1 MPPCSPI
8 SIWTDHDLLTTMS
21 SAFMTSPLR
30 PLNGED
36 YQRRKGPVYQLIW
49 GRHITPEAAGKFLE
63 HVDAKMAALEA
74 HATQITT
81 DGPFFALSN
90 NVGSTAWGV
99 EFYRLAKG
107 RQGPVG
113 EDGLETDLFAGL

>member
-1 MPPCSPI
+1 MREGLRVLREAGDATTFEGMDPDGPLPRFVVA
-8 SIWTDHDLLTTMS
+8 DEDL
-21 SAFMTSPLR
+21 SAAVDAT
-30 PLNGED
+30 
-36 YQRRKGPVYQLIW
+36 
-49 GRHITPEAAGKFLE
+49 E